1 MVDVLSYGG
10 GQQTAGMLAMIKL
23 GKLPKPDVI
32 IFADTGDE
40 MPDTYQH
47 IEQYAKPIAD
57 ELGIP
62 FEIVR
67 HTNKGKVET
76 LYDFSWRYKW
86 IPQPW
91 GRTCTN
97 QFKIQVIHKAL
108 RPYKGQQVNVWMG
121 ISTDEAQRKKE
132 SRVKWITNVFPLLE
146 RGFNRQDCTNA
157 LIEAEIPA
165 PGKSSCFYCPFQKQT
180 RWRTLQ
186 IHHPGLFQ
194 KAIDLEEHARTRSP
208 QYTLTGKAPLKTYL
222 AGEQLAWEELLEAEE
237 GCHTGYCFV

>member
-1 MVDVLSYGG
+1 MVDILSYGG
-10 GQQTAGMLAMIKL
+10 GLQTAGMLAMIKL
-23 GKLPKPDVI
+23 GRLPRPDALV
-32 IFADTGDE
+32 FADTGDE
-40 MPDTYQH
+40 LPATYTH
-47 IEQYAKPIAD
+47 IEQYGKPIAD

-62 FEIVR
+62 FAMVQK
-67 HTNKGKVET
+67 TLKGKVET
-76 LYDFSWRYKW
+76 LYDFSMRYKW

-97 QFKIQVIHKAL
+97 QFKIQVIHKYL

-121 ISTDEAQRKKE
+121 ISTDEAQRKKP
-132 SRVKWITNVFPLLE
+132 SRVKWITNTYPLLE
-146 RGFNRQDCTNA
+146 MGYSRQDCVAA
-157 LIEAEIPA
+157 LQDAGIPS

-186 IHHPGLFQ
+186 IQHPVLFQ
-194 KAIDLEEHARTRSP
+194 KAIDLEENARARNP